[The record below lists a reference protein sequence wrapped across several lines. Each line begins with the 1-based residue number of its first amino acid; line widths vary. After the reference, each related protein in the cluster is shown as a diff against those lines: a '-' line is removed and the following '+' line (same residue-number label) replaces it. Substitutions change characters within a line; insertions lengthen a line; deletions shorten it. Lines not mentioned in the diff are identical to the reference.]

1 VVNDN
6 VIYEH
11 VEVEKMLHRL
21 NVWFLPF
28 RWGANV
34 YRGCEHDCI
43 YCNARYTHEYLGMPT
58 GEFSHKIIVKD
69 NAAIALDKEFSKD
82 KWNKNLTVNVST
94 VSDPYQPAENQFG
107 NTRKVLE
114 VFLKHHNALL
124 VTTKSDLIL
133 KDIDILTEIAKTG
146 FLNVCMTITTL
157 DQELSDFIEPR
168 VPSVEKR
175 LEAIRKLKEAQI
187 TVGVTAIPVLPYIS
201 DDEKSLEDMVK
212 AFSDLNVDYVII
224 DVLNFK
230 GETRQRMIN
239 FLQNYDPSLIP
250 KYEALYQND
259 YCDKEYSKNLRKITN
274 KLVKKYGVDHYDK
287 MFSYR
292 KNKEAKG

>member
-1 VVNDN
+1 MEKVV
-6 VIYEH
+6 YEH

-21 NVWFLPF
+21 DVWFLPF
-28 RWGANV
+28 RWGSNI

-43 YCNARYTHEYLGMPT
+43 YCNARYTHEYLGMQE
-58 GEFSHKIIVKD
+58 GEFSHKIMVKD
-69 NAAIALDKEFSKD
+69 NAAIALDKEFSKE

-94 VSDPYQPAENQFG
+94 VSDPYQPAEKEFG

-133 KDIDILTEIAKTG
+133 KDIDVLQEIAKTG

-157 DQELSDFIEPR
+157 DQDLSSKIEPR
-168 VPSVEKR
+168 VPTVEKR
-175 LEAIRKLKEAQI
+175 LEAIRKLKDAGI

-201 DDEKSLEDMVK
+201 DDEETLEGMIK
-212 AFSDLNVDYVII
+212 TFSELGVDYVIV
-224 DVLNFK
+224 DVLNYK
-230 GETRQRMIN
+230 GETRQRMTK
-239 FLQNYDPSLIP
+239 FLESNYPSLIP
-250 KYEALYQND
+250 KYEALYQTD

-274 KLVKKYGVDHYDK
+274 RLVKQYGVDHYDK

-292 KNKEAKG
+292 KNKDAK

>member
-1 VVNDN
+1 MEKSNVV
-6 VIYEH
+6 YEH

-28 RWGANV
+28 RWGSNI

-43 YCNARYTHEYLGMPT
+43 YCNARYTHEYLGMQE
-58 GEFSHKIIVKD
+58 GEFARKIIIKD
-69 NAAIALDKEFSKD
+69 NAASALDKEFSKD

-94 VSDPYQPAENQFG
+94 VTDPYQPAEKEFG

-124 VTTKSDLIL
+124 ITTKSDLVL
-133 KDIDILTEIAKTG
+133 KDIDILEEISKTG

-157 DQELSDFIEPR
+157 DQELSNKIEPR
-168 VPSVEKR
+168 VPPIEKR
-175 LEAIRKLKEAQI
+175 LSAIKKLKEAGI

-201 DDEKSLEDMVK
+201 DDEETLEEMIK
-212 AFSDLNVDYVII
+212 TFSELGVDYVIV

-230 GETRQRMIN
+230 GETRQRILK
-239 FLQNYDPSLIP
+239 FLEDYDPSLIP
-250 KYEALYQND
+250 KYEALYQTD
-259 YCDKEYSKNLRKITN
+259 YCDKEYSKGVRKITN

-292 KNKEAKG
+292 KNKEAK